1 MSESSSVL
9 VVGAGL
15 GGLVAATDLHAAGV
29 SVRVW
34 EARGRVGGRCRSP
47 AVGPDEVRLDLG
59 AAWHWAEHRRVRALA
74 ERLGLERVRQH
85 EPGVAVQEWA
95 RDEPVEHFEWPEAP
109 PPSWRLVEG
118 TQALHERLAATLPD
132 AALQLRHRLR
142 SLRRTGASVQATAQ
156 TPDGPR
162 AVSVDAVVLAVPPRL
177 AGHTLQFEPALP
189 DALASALRGTTT
201 WMSPSAKA
209 AVTYDRPFWR
219 EQGLAGRVRS
229 AAGPV
234 HDWHDATPPDGPAA
248 LVGFMHPPGPDSPT
262 PSDSGEQ
269 EEALVRQL
277 VHCFGEAAGAPTGLA
292 TADWRHDTATTPPAG
307 PTPGPHTPPDPAP
320 ILQRPHWEGR
330 LHVAAAE
337 TATEHPGYL
346 DGAIEAGR
354 RAARALA

>member
-1 MSESSSVL
+1 VPESPSVL

-29 SVRVW
+29 SVRLW

-47 AVGPDEVRLDLG
+47 AVGPDGVRLDLG

-219 EQGLAGRVRS
+219 EQ
-229 AAGPV
+229 
-234 HDWHDATPPDGPAA
+234 
-248 LVGFMHPPGPDSPT
+248 
-262 PSDSGEQ
+262 

>member
-1 MSESSSVL
+1 M
-9 VVGAGL
+9 
-15 GGLVAATDLHAAGV
+15 
-29 SVRVW
+29 
-34 EARGRVGGRCRSP
+34 
-47 AVGPDEVRLDLG
+47 
-59 AAWHWAEHRRVRALA
+59 
-74 ERLGLERVRQH
+74 
-85 EPGVAVQEWA
+85 
-95 RDEPVEHFEWPEAP
+95 
-109 PPSWRLVEG
+109 VEG

-132 AALQLRHRLR
+132 AALRRRHRLR

-156 TPDGPR
+156 TPNGPQTT
-162 AVSVDAVVLAVPPRL
+162 SVDAVVLAVPPRL

-209 AVTYDRPFWR
+209 AVTYARPFWR

-234 HDWHDATPPDGPAA
+234 HDWHDA
-248 LVGFMHPPGPDSPT
+248 
-262 PSDSGEQ
+262 
-269 EEALVRQL
+269 
-277 VHCFGEAAGAPTGLA
+277 
-292 TADWRHDTATTPPAG
+292 TPPAG